1 MNKYMF
7 RPEHKNAQ
15 VILKADGIE
24 MLITESNLDD
34 VLAEKMIQ
42 NNYGHLLQVN
52 ADFKQELEEKKSFNQ
67 VSENVISLT
76 SDPLQNAEES
86 SKQNQ
91 EGRNFGVYDTKRKRG
106 RKSKEQNS

>member
-24 MLITESNLDD
+24 LLVTESNLDD
-34 VLAEKMIQ
+34 ILAEKMIQ
-42 NNYGHLLQVN
+42 NNYGHLLQVSI
-52 ADFKQELEEKKSFNQ
+52 DFKEELEEKKTFNQ

-76 SDPLQNAEES
+76 SDPLQTAEES
-86 SKQNQ
+86 SKKNQ
-91 EGRNFGVYDTKRKRG
+91 EGQNFGVYDTKRKRG
-106 RKSKEQNS
+106 RKPKETNS

>member
-24 MLITESNLDD
+24 LLVTENNLDD
-34 VLAEKMIQ
+34 VLAEKMLQ
-42 NNYGHLLQVN
+42 NNYGHLLQIN
-52 ADFKQELEEKKSFNQ
+52 ADFKQELEEKKTFNQ

-76 SDPLQNAEES
+76 SDPLQKGEEYLNQKAEG
-86 SKQNQ
+86 Q
-91 EGRNFGVYDTKRKRG
+91 NFGVYDTKRKRG
-106 RKSKEQNS
+106 RKPKETNS